1 MKDVEYNE
9 QLSTNQRIEAYRSYQ
24 YKQEIYSLCIRIGLT
39 ILVEILIALFFG
51 FRSKKQLCIITIVNC
66 ITQILL
72 NVILNIIN
80 YYSGLYAFRLFY
92 ALGEILVF
100 AIEAVIYCTFLKRVS
115 EKKDN
120 RDYILYAFVA
130 NGVSFVTGLY
140 LASLLPGIF

>member
-1 MKDVEYNE
+1 MYGICNHCVS
-9 QLSTNQRIEAYRSYQ
+9 STSSCRYGSKTIC
-24 YKQEIYSLCIRIGLT
+24 SLCIRITLT
-39 ILVEILIALFFG
+39 ILIEILIALFFG

-100 AIEAVIYCTFLKRVS
+100 AIEAVINLRRKPH
-115 EKKDN
+115 
-120 RDYILYAFVA
+120 
-130 NGVSFVTGLY
+130 
-140 LASLLPGIF
+140 SLLWRVVSRKWNNRP